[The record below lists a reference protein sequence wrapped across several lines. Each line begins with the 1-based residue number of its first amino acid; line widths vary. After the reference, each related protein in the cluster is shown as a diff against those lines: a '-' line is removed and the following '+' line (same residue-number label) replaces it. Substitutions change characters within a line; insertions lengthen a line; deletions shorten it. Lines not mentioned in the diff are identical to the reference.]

1 MYFEKIRGQRF
12 AKKYLSNSIK
22 SNMISHAYMFEGPS
36 GVGKNTMARELAA
49 TLLEMENLFNSPDYI
64 EITPDGNSIK
74 IAQIR
79 KLQSDILV
87 KPYKSYKIYVIDEAQ
102 KMTVEAQN
110 ALLKTLEEPP
120 KYAIII
126 LITNNKESL
135 LDTIKSRCE
144 IIKFT
149 PIPLVEVADYL
160 TQIGVDKNR
169 ASLLANFSRG
179 SMQKAIELSESEDFH
194 IMRDEVQKYVETFL
208 TGSMLDIMDIQS
220 SIEKYKD
227 NITNVLD
234 LLVNYFRDIMMVKEN
249 VDSSM
254 IINLDRLVFIKN
266 MSTKITYSQLSKI
279 IDIIEETKI
288 QAMDI
293 MKCFKSVCFMV
304 SSPITAECGCA
315 GSGKHYNAYGS
326 RNMPGFISGRCG
338 NYGNFLCCVRNSVR
352 FGIKSPRPGVWEQKG
367 SCHGNRIRLCRI
379 CFRTGFIFQ
388 IKSIRLLGI
397 RNSKDRIIQNR

>member
-1 MYFEKIRGQRF
+1 MYFDKIRGQRF

-36 GVGKNTMARELAA
+36 GVGKNTMARELAT

-160 TQIGVDKNR
+160 TQTGVDKNR
-169 ASLLANFSRG
+169 ASLLANFFFFF
-179 SMQKAIELSESEDFH
+179 MQKAIELSESEDFH

-279 IDIIEETKI
+279 IDIIEETKNKLRSNCNFNISI
-288 QAMDI
+288 QVMTLNI
-293 MKCFKSVCFMV
+293 YEV
-304 SSPITAECGCA
+304 
-315 GSGKHYNAYGS
+315 
-326 RNMPGFISGRCG
+326 
-338 NYGNFLCCVRNSVR
+338 
-352 FGIKSPRPGVWEQKG
+352 IK
-367 SCHGNRIRLCRI
+367 
-379 CFRTGFIFQ
+379 
-388 IKSIRLLGI
+388 
-397 RNSKDRIIQNR
+397 

>member
-49 TLLEMENLFNSPDYI
+49 PLLEMENLFNSPDYI

-79 KLQSDILV
+79 KIQSDILV

-160 TQIGVDKNR
+160 TQTGVDKNR

-279 IDIIEETKI
+279 IDIIEETKNKLRSNCNFNISI
-288 QAMDI
+288 QVMTLNI
-293 MKCFKSVCFMV
+293 YEV
-304 SSPITAECGCA
+304 
-315 GSGKHYNAYGS
+315 
-326 RNMPGFISGRCG
+326 
-338 NYGNFLCCVRNSVR
+338 
-352 FGIKSPRPGVWEQKG
+352 IK
-367 SCHGNRIRLCRI
+367 
-379 CFRTGFIFQ
+379 
-388 IKSIRLLGI
+388 
-397 RNSKDRIIQNR
+397 

>member
-36 GVGKNTMARELAA
+36 GVGKNTMARELAT

-160 TQIGVDKNR
+160 TQTGVDKNR

-208 TGSMLDIMDIQS
+208 TGSMLDIIDIQS

-279 IDIIEETKI
+279 IDIIEETKNKLRSNCNFNISI
-288 QAMDI
+288 QGMTLNI
-293 MKCFKSVCFMV
+293 YEV
-304 SSPITAECGCA
+304 
-315 GSGKHYNAYGS
+315 
-326 RNMPGFISGRCG
+326 
-338 NYGNFLCCVRNSVR
+338 
-352 FGIKSPRPGVWEQKG
+352 IK
-367 SCHGNRIRLCRI
+367 
-379 CFRTGFIFQ
+379 
-388 IKSIRLLGI
+388 
-397 RNSKDRIIQNR
+397 

>member
-1 MYFEKIRGQRF
+1 MYFDKIRGQRF

-49 TLLEMENLFNSPDYI
+49 TLLDMENLFNSPDYI

-160 TQIGVDKNR
+160 TQTGVDKNR

-208 TGSMLDIMDIQS
+208 TGSMLDIMDIQN

-279 IDIIEETKI
+279 IDIIEETKNKLRSNCNFNISI
-288 QAMDI
+288 QVMTLNI
-293 MKCFKSVCFMV
+293 YEV
-304 SSPITAECGCA
+304 
-315 GSGKHYNAYGS
+315 
-326 RNMPGFISGRCG
+326 
-338 NYGNFLCCVRNSVR
+338 
-352 FGIKSPRPGVWEQKG
+352 IK
-367 SCHGNRIRLCRI
+367 
-379 CFRTGFIFQ
+379 
-388 IKSIRLLGI
+388 
-397 RNSKDRIIQNR
+397 

>member
-36 GVGKNTMARELAA
+36 GVGKNTMARELAT

-64 EITPDGNSIK
+64 EIPPDGNSIM

-160 TQIGVDKNR
+160 TQTGVDKNR

-279 IDIIEETKI
+279 IDIIEETKNKLRSNCNFNISI
-288 QAMDI
+288 QVMTLNI
-293 MKCFKSVCFMV
+293 YEV
-304 SSPITAECGCA
+304 
-315 GSGKHYNAYGS
+315 
-326 RNMPGFISGRCG
+326 
-338 NYGNFLCCVRNSVR
+338 
-352 FGIKSPRPGVWEQKG
+352 IK
-367 SCHGNRIRLCRI
+367 
-379 CFRTGFIFQ
+379 
-388 IKSIRLLGI
+388 
-397 RNSKDRIIQNR
+397 

>member
-36 GVGKNTMARELAA
+36 GVGKNTMARELAT

-160 TQIGVDKNR
+160 TQTGVDKNR

-249 VDSSM
+249 VYSSM

-279 IDIIEETKI
+279 IDIIEETKNKLRSNCNFNISI
-288 QAMDI
+288 QVMTLNI
-293 MKCFKSVCFMV
+293 YEV
-304 SSPITAECGCA
+304 
-315 GSGKHYNAYGS
+315 
-326 RNMPGFISGRCG
+326 
-338 NYGNFLCCVRNSVR
+338 
-352 FGIKSPRPGVWEQKG
+352 IK
-367 SCHGNRIRLCRI
+367 
-379 CFRTGFIFQ
+379 
-388 IKSIRLLGI
+388 
-397 RNSKDRIIQNR
+397 

>member
-1 MYFEKIRGQRF
+1 MYFDKIRGQRF

-36 GVGKNTMARELAA
+36 GVGKNTMARELAT

-160 TQIGVDKNR
+160 TQTGVDKNR

-279 IDIIEETKI
+279 IDIIEETKNKLRSNCNFNISI
-288 QAMDI
+288 QVMTLNI
-293 MKCFKSVCFMV
+293 YEV
-304 SSPITAECGCA
+304 
-315 GSGKHYNAYGS
+315 
-326 RNMPGFISGRCG
+326 
-338 NYGNFLCCVRNSVR
+338 
-352 FGIKSPRPGVWEQKG
+352 IK
-367 SCHGNRIRLCRI
+367 
-379 CFRTGFIFQ
+379 
-388 IKSIRLLGI
+388 
-397 RNSKDRIIQNR
+397 

>member
-12 AKKYLSNSIK
+12 AKKYLINSIK

-36 GVGKNTMARELAA
+36 GVGKNTMARDLAT

-160 TQIGVDKNR
+160 TQTGVDKNR

-279 IDIIEETKI
+279 IDIIEETKNKLRSNCNFNISI
-288 QAMDI
+288 QVMTLNI
-293 MKCFKSVCFMV
+293 YEV
-304 SSPITAECGCA
+304 
-315 GSGKHYNAYGS
+315 
-326 RNMPGFISGRCG
+326 
-338 NYGNFLCCVRNSVR
+338 
-352 FGIKSPRPGVWEQKG
+352 IK
-367 SCHGNRIRLCRI
+367 
-379 CFRTGFIFQ
+379 
-388 IKSIRLLGI
+388 
-397 RNSKDRIIQNR
+397 

>member
-36 GVGKNTMARELAA
+36 GVGKNTMARELAT

-64 EITPDGNSIK
+64 EIMPDGNSIK

-160 TQIGVDKNR
+160 TQTGVDKNR

-279 IDIIEETKI
+279 IDIIEETKNKLRSNCNFNISI
-288 QAMDI
+288 QVMTLNI
-293 MKCFKSVCFMV
+293 YEV
-304 SSPITAECGCA
+304 
-315 GSGKHYNAYGS
+315 
-326 RNMPGFISGRCG
+326 
-338 NYGNFLCCVRNSVR
+338 
-352 FGIKSPRPGVWEQKG
+352 IK
-367 SCHGNRIRLCRI
+367 
-379 CFRTGFIFQ
+379 
-388 IKSIRLLGI
+388 
-397 RNSKDRIIQNR
+397 